1 MLINNY
7 RQERKEKFMKLENLV
22 FQKKSARGRGNA
34 GRTYSYPNVC
44 CSCVASGHG
53 TKKTVFRFRSCDT
66 LYDSNNYCV
75 YALAGNRMYFMFC
88 GESDSAYKLT
98 VPTNTEQ
105 CKNKLRVLTVQYNK
119 ETSKFIR
126 NEEYTPKLDNECGLW
141 YIEY

>member
-1 MLINNY
+1 
-7 RQERKEKFMKLENLV
+7 MKLENLV
-22 FQKKSARGRGNA
+22 FQKRSGFGSRSNA
-34 GRTYSYPNVC
+34 SRTYSYPNVR
-44 CSCVASGHG
+44 CSSVCSGHG
-53 TKKTVFRFRSCDT
+53 TKRTVFRFRGCDT

-98 VPTNTEQ
+98 VPAPYKNK
-105 CKNKLRVLTVQYNK
+105 KNKLRVLSVQYNK

-126 NEEYTPKLDNECGLW
+126 DKEYTPKLDNECGLW